1 MLRHSSKVVPRKAS
15 PFRPFY
21 RTGRAFLLEEWVME
35 KSRIV
40 VKIGSSSL
48 TNSKGEI
55 DEVKFHDHIE
65 AIVAARQAG
74 HEIILVSSGAVA
86 AGFSKLGYPSRP
98 VTLKGKQAA
107 AAVGQSLLIQSYMRE
122 LNPFGIIPAQILLT
136 RNDFSKKDRYR
147 NAYSTMSELL
157 VRGILPIINEN
168 DTVSV
173 EELTFGDNDMLSALV
188 SGMLHA
194 DQLIILTDING
205 LYDCNPRENPDARR
219 FDFLEGVTEEM
230 FDIANGTGSNIGTG
244 GMKSKLYAARTA
256 NSLGVKVFI
265 GLEKGK
271 DKLLRILEGDG
282 DGTYIGS
289 HSLTPV
295 NSSKQWIS
303 LHSPV
308 AGKIFIDNGA
318 EKALI
323 SKGSSLLP
331 AGIYGVDG
339 VFDKG
344 NVVEVYGRSGLLG
357 KGEVLYSADEI
368 RKLMGKRKTE
378 LESQKVYSTNE
389 VIHRDQWVQLY
400 EGRDLYE

>member
-1 MLRHSSKVVPRKAS
+1 MDKK
-15 PFRPFY
+15 
-21 RTGRAFLLEEWVME
+21 
-35 KSRIV
+35 RIV

-55 DEVKFHDHIE
+55 DKEKFMDHIR
-65 AIVAARQAG
+65 AIAAARQAG
-74 HEIILVSSGAVA
+74 HELILVSSGAVA

-107 AAVGQSLLIQSYMRE
+107 AAVGQSLLIQSYMKE
-122 LNPFGIIPAQILLT
+122 LSPFGILPAQILLT
-136 RNDFSKKDRYR
+136 RNDFSKKERYR
-147 NAYSTMSELL
+147 NAYSTLSELL
-157 VRGILPIINEN
+157 ARGILPIINEN

-188 SGMLHA
+188 SGMIHA

-205 LYDCNPRENPDARR
+205 LYDRNPRDNPDARR
-219 FDFLEGVTEEM
+219 FDFLEQITDQMLG
-230 FDIANGTGSNIGTG
+230 FAKGTGSNVGTG
-244 GMKSKLYAARTA
+244 GMKSKLIAAQTA

-265 GLEKGK
+265 GLGKGE
-271 DKLLRILEGDG
+271 DKLLRILEGNG

-289 HSLTPV
+289 KLLTTV
-295 NSSKQWIS
+295 KNNKQWIS

-318 EKALI
+318 ENAIL

-344 NVVEVYGRSGLLG
+344 NVVEVYGRNGLLG
-357 KGEVLYSADEI
+357 KGEVLYSSEEI
-368 RKLMGKRKTE
+368 RKLMGKRKPE
-378 LESQKVYSTNE
+378 LEIEKVYSSNE

-400 EGRDLYE
+400 EGRD